1 MKAFRPWRR
10 FYLALAAVV
19 LGNAVYFSLS
29 GFLPASARHTAFR
42 LDLGLIIDFW
52 LCLVIFNLLLA
63 LFRSKH

>member
-1 MKAFRPWRR
+1 MKAFPSWRR

-19 LGNAVYFSLS
+19 LGNSVYFSLLR
-29 GFLPASARHTAFR
+29 FLPPPARHVAFH

-52 LCLVIFNLLLA
+52 LCLVFFNLLLA